1 MHSHEGKQINVPQNI
16 PFRSTLKE
24 AARRL
29 HRLRTVFHKKAMI
42 LVYHRVAEANVDP
55 WALGV
60 SPAHFAQHLQVLKTI
75 ANPVSLQDLIKAKSD
90 RELPPRPACVTFD
103 DGYADNLYAAKPALE
118 SYRVPG
124 TVFITP
130 GYIGVREDLWWDELA
145 KLILDPASRQDE
157 FNLNVN
163 GYHYAYAFPPEDGEL
178 GDPDPH
184 SKWRAWEDAP
194 GPRQTAYLAI
204 YGMLVKLPDSEREG
218 ALEQLRR
225 GATRYADR
233 RQHRCLTEDEL
244 RELATGEL
252 VEIGAHTLTHP
263 VLADLAPDQQQHEI
277 GGSKRRLE
285 ALTGNKISSFAYP
298 YGKKNHYTRYTVTTV
313 QANGFA
319 CACSNFGGLVTRS
332 SNRFT
337 LPRFQPMD
345 WDGDQFAEMVEGW
358 YRE

>member
-1 MHSHEGKQINVPQNI
+1 
-16 PFRSTLKE
+16 
-24 AARRL
+24 
-29 HRLRTVFHKKAMI
+29 LRTVFHKKAMI

-60 SPAHFAQHLQVLKTI
+60 SPGHFAQHLQVLKTI
-75 ANPVSLQDLIKAKSD
+75 ADPVSLQDLIKARSD
-90 RELPPRPACVTFD
+90 RELPPRPVCVTFD

-130 GYIGVREDLWWDELA
+130 GYIGVPENLWWDELA
-145 KLILDPASRQDE
+145 KLILDPTSRQE
-157 FNLNVN
+157 ELSLSLN
-163 GYHYAYAFPPEDGEL
+163 GYHYAYVFPPADGEA
-178 GDPDPH
+178 GGPDPH
-184 SKWRAWEDAP
+184 SKWRAWENAP

-204 YGMLVKLPDSEREG
+204 YGMLVKLPDSERES

-225 GATRYADR
+225 GAPPYADR

-244 RELATGEL
+244 RELAAGEL

-285 ALTGNKISSFAYP
+285 ALTGKKISSFAYP
-298 YGKKNHYTRYTVTTV
+298 YGKKNHYTRHTVTTV

-345 WDGDQFAEMVEGW
+345 WDGDRFAEVVEGW
-358 YRE
+358 YRQ